1 MRDRLLENLIKYP
14 ILFYIFYFVYTIR
27 PPFKLMIL
35 SADKYESLFHY
46 GLILWGL
53 IIVGYNF
60 LTRREIF
67 LGKNIRFVIA
77 WIIASVFTVISNISY
92 ITMSSVKSIILTILS
107 MLFFLI
113 GYPLLRDKYSDA
125 KIFKYIFYPVLAV
138 KLLINCISIYL
149 YLTNISIFVIKNN
162 ILDFLGIRYVGI
174 AGNRYTP
181 LLYGLYK
188 DPNFTAMIGVSLI
201 YISIYIYISN
211 KNNLSYKEKIFIY
224 ISVILEFIMVS
235 FSNSRG
241 ALYSTLAVVAIILI
255 MIILNK
261 YREKN
266 VFAKST
272 IRKIVVIVCATI
284 LVFVSYMG
292 VQKVGFSLS
301 QNSKFKR
308 YIYAEQNNKFER
320 IYPSDLEQERFSEHK
335 SWILEYDDEENGEN
349 GGKITINKEDSGEE
363 IGNGRLTIWKDTV
376 KLFLKRPFFGIA
388 PEMQK
393 KISLEKYENLD
404 VPSMKEGRS
413 IHNSYLAVLLYYG
426 VVGVLVLAIGVIR
439 ILIPL
444 LINQAKDGYSPKSIL
459 FYGILFSLAVSFF
472 LESIFVNIDFEQI
485 YLMFLLGTV
494 MEDTKLK
501 GDN

>member
-1 MRDRLLENLIKYP
+1 MRDRFLENLIKYP

-125 KIFKYIFYPVLAV
+125 KVFKYIFYPVLAV

-149 YLTNISIFVIKNN
+149 YLANISIFVIKNN

-201 YISIYIYISN
+201 FISIYIYISN
-211 KNNLSYKEKIFIY
+211 KNNLSYKERLFIY

-241 ALYSTLAVVAIILI
+241 ALYSALAVVFVNLI
-255 MIILNK
+255 NIILN
-261 YREKN
+261 R
-266 VFAKST
+266 
-272 IRKIVVIVCATI
+272 
-284 LVFVSYMG
+284 
-292 VQKVGFSLS
+292 
-301 QNSKFKR
+301 
-308 YIYAEQNNKFER
+308 NK
-320 IYPSDLEQERFSEHK
+320 
-335 SWILEYDDEENGEN
+335 
-349 GGKITINKEDSGEE
+349 
-363 IGNGRLTIWKDTV
+363 
-376 KLFLKRPFFGIA
+376 
-388 PEMQK
+388 
-393 KISLEKYENLD
+393 
-404 VPSMKEGRS
+404 
-413 IHNSYLAVLLYYG
+413 
-426 VVGVLVLAIGVIR
+426 
-439 ILIPL
+439 
-444 LINQAKDGYSPKSIL
+444 
-459 FYGILFSLAVSFF
+459 
-472 LESIFVNIDFEQI
+472 
-485 YLMFLLGTV
+485 
-494 MEDTKLK
+494 
-501 GDN
+501 

>member
-1 MRDRLLENLIKYP
+1 MRDRFLENLIKYP

-125 KIFKYIFYPVLAV
+125 KVFKYIFYPVLAV

-149 YLTNISIFVIKNN
+149 YLANISIFVIKNN

-201 YISIYIYISN
+201 FISIYIYISN
-211 KNNLSYKEKIFIY
+211 KNNLSYKERLFIY

-241 ALYSTLAVVAIILI
+241 ALYSALAVVFVILI
-255 MIILNK
+255 MIILNR
-261 YREKN
+261 YRSKN
-266 VFAKST
+266 IFSKST
-272 IRKIVVIVCATI
+272 MKRVVVILCAAI
-284 LVFVSYMG
+284 LLFVSYIG

-335 SWILEYDDEENGEN
+335 SWILE
-349 GGKITINKEDSGEE
+349 
-363 IGNGRLTIWKDTV
+363 
-376 KLFLKRPFFGIA
+376 
-388 PEMQK
+388 
-393 KISLEKYENLD
+393 
-404 VPSMKEGRS
+404 
-413 IHNSYLAVLLYYG
+413 
-426 VVGVLVLAIGVIR
+426 
-439 ILIPL
+439 
-444 LINQAKDGYSPKSIL
+444 
-459 FYGILFSLAVSFF
+459 
-472 LESIFVNIDFEQI
+472 
-485 YLMFLLGTV
+485 
-494 MEDTKLK
+494 
-501 GDN
+501 